1 MRKCV
6 LIVEDDNLARQSLVA
21 NLEPLKIKVL
31 EAKDGLE
38 GLTAVKRHQ
47 PDLVVAD
54 IHMPGMDGLEMISQM
69 RKQPWGKEIPVIIM
83 TTDNTSETLYDA
95 LKGGVSV
102 YLSKTS
108 LSVDAFAA
116 QIKQALG
123 L

>member
-1 MRKCV
+1 MQKSV
-6 LIVEDDNLARQSLVA
+6 LIVEDDNLARQSLVVA
-21 NLEPLKIKVL
+21 LEPFRIKVL

-38 GLTAVKRHQ
+38 GLVVAKKAE
-47 PDLVVAD
+47 PDLIVAD
-54 IHMPGMDGLEMISQM
+54 IHMPGMDGMEMISKLREQE
-69 RKQPWGKEIPVIIM
+69 WGKEVPVIIM
-83 TTDNTSETLYDA
+83 TTDNTSQTLYKA

-108 LSVDAFAA
+108 LDVDGFAA